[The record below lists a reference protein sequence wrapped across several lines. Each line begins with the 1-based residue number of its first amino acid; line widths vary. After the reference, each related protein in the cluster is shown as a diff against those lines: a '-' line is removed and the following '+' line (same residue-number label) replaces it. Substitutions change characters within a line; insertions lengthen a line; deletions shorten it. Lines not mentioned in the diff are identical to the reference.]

1 MTAWSGKLS
10 TVPEIV
16 NSIGLFLD
24 IVGVS
29 LLFKF
34 GLPAEVKR
42 DGSSGIHFWAIVDEN
57 AKESEQAK
65 AKRYDQISYV
75 ALSLI
80 VFGFV
85 LQIIS
90 NWIRG

>member
-1 MTAWSGKLS
+1 M
-10 TVPEIV
+10 PEIV

-24 IVGVS
+24 IVGVF

-42 DGSSGIHFWAIVDEN
+42 DGSSGVQYWGIVDEK
-57 AKESEQAK
+57 AQESEQAK
-65 AKRYDQISYV
+65 AKRYDRISHV

-80 VFGFV
+80 VFGFA

-90 NWIRG
+90 NWVCC